1 MLGRGE
7 LKDGLMDQVG
17 ALWIVWRTGAA
28 CWGSSDQ
35 SWREGIRVD
44 GPRRDGG
51 RRDHMTD
58 PSLIETSAAKD
69 REVDCLTVRRRVP
82 PTTRSVRGVCGTVQ
96 REITRA
102 PTICEVWLRR
112 SAGTRPVKL

>member
-7 LKDGLMDQVG
+7 LKGWINGSGGRIMDCC
-17 ALWIVWRTGAA
+17 AA

-102 PTICEVWLRR
+102 PTNCEVWLRR